1 MTSQPQQND
10 NPAAAAAPDARG
22 AAASGE
28 VDVGAILDVPVTM
41 SLEVGRARLT
51 IGELLQLGP
60 GSIVELDRA
69 AGEPLDVLLNGRL
82 VARGEV
88 VVTDDRFGIR
98 LLDIVSRAD
107 RLQNLG

>member
-1 MTSQPQQND
+1 MSSQPLSEK
-10 NPAAAAAPDARG
+10 PAAAPAEPRTQAPA
-22 AAASGE
+22 GE

-88 VVTDDRFGIR
+88 VVTDDKFGIR

>member
-1 MTSQPQQND
+1 MPSQPASETPVTPSPTDPHNH
-10 NPAAAAAPDARG
+10 
-22 AAASGE
+22 AASGE
-28 VDVGAILDVPVTM
+28 LDVGAILDVPVTM

-69 AGEPLDVLLNGRL
+69 AGAPLDVLLNGRL
-82 VARGEV
+82 VAHGEV
-88 VVTDDRFGIR
+88 VVTEDRFGIR

-107 RLQNLG
+107 RLQNVG

>member
-1 MTSQPQQND
+1 MPSQPAPEI
-10 NPAAAAAPDARG
+10 PATPSPAEPRG
-22 AAASGE
+22 TQAGGE

-41 SLEVGRARLT
+41 SLEIGRARLT

>member
-1 MTSQPQQND
+1 MSSQPVSD
-10 NPAAAAAPDARG
+10 NPAKAPPPDPRAAPG
-22 AAASGE
+22 AAE
-28 VDVGAILDVPVTM
+28 MDVGAILDVPVTM

-69 AGEPLDVLLNGRL
+69 AGAPLDVLLNGRL

-98 LLDIVSRAD
+98 LLDIISRAD

>member
-1 MTSQPQQND
+1 MASQPQQGD
-10 NPAAAAAPDARG
+10 SPATAAPTDPAAAA
-22 AAASGE
+22 GE

>member
-1 MTSQPQQND
+1 
-10 NPAAAAAPDARG
+10 
-22 AAASGE
+22 
-28 VDVGAILDVPVTM
+28 
-41 SLEVGRARLT
+41 LT

>member
-1 MTSQPQQND
+1 MPSQPAPET
-10 NPAAAAAPDARG
+10 PATPSPADPRG
-22 AAASGE
+22 TPAGGE
-28 VDVGAILDVPVTM
+28 VDVGAILDVTVTM
-41 SLEVGRARLT
+41 SLEIGRARLT

-98 LLDIVSRAD
+98 LLDIVSRSD

>member
-1 MTSQPQQND
+1 MPSQPVSETPPTPSPAD
-10 NPAAAAAPDARG
+10 PRGAPAA
-22 AAASGE
+22 GE
-28 VDVGAILDVPVTM
+28 LDVGAILDVPVTM

-69 AGEPLDVLLNGRL
+69 AGSPLDVLLNGRL

>member
-1 MTSQPQQND
+1 MSSQPLPEK
-10 NPAAAAAPDARG
+10 PAAAPAEPRAQAP
-22 AAASGE
+22 SGE
-28 VDVGAILDVPVTM
+28 VDVNAILDVPVTM

-88 VVTDDRFGIR
+88 VVTDDKFGIR

>member
-1 MTSQPQQND
+1 MSSQTVSEK
-10 NPAAAAAPDARG
+10 PATPPASDARG
-22 AAASGE
+22 APGAGE
-28 VDVGAILDVPVTM
+28 LDVSAILDVPVTM

-69 AGEPLDVLLNGRL
+69 AGAPLDVLLNGRL

>member
-1 MTSQPQQND
+1 MASQPQQND
-10 NPAAAAAPDARG
+10 NAAAAAPDARA

>member
-1 MTSQPQQND
+1 MASQPLNET
-10 NPAAAAAPDARG
+10 PATPAQPEARG
-22 AAASGE
+22 AAGAGE

-107 RLQNLG
+107 RLQNLD

>member
-1 MTSQPQQND
+1 MASQPQNEP
-10 NPAAAAAPDARG
+10 PAAPAPETRPAAPA
-22 AAASGE
+22 GE
-28 VDVGAILDVPVTM
+28 VDVGAILDVPVSM
-41 SLEVGRARLT
+41 SLEVGRAKLT

-88 VVTDDRFGIR
+88 VVTDDKFGIR

>member
-1 MTSQPQQND
+1 MSSQSVSESPATPSPAEARSP
-10 NPAAAAAPDARG
+10 PAA
-22 AAASGE
+22 GE
-28 VDVGAILDVPVTM
+28 MDVGAILDVSVTM

-69 AGEPLDVLLNGRL
+69 AGAPLDVLLNGRL